1 MSKPLKTIRNA
12 AGTTPIDA
20 ALVLGSGLSAIG
32 QLLEDKV
39 AIPFSELKGFPGGS
53 GVSGHGRELL
63 IGLLGGKRIAV
74 LTGREHYY
82 EHGNAAAMRPA
93 LETLAE
99 LGTATLLL
107 TNSAGSLKPDTRPGD
122 LMLIADHINYAGINP
137 LIGEPSDR
145 RFVNMVNA
153 YDPDLRAKAHAMGA
167 RLDIELKEGVYLWY
181 SGPSFETVAEIQ
193 MAIRLGADA
202 VGMSTAP
209 EVILAR
215 MLGLKVW
222 ACSSITNMGA
232 GLSDEKISHEHTKTM
247 AVQGA
252 EKLKRLIPALVEAI

>member
-1 MSKPLKTIRNA
+1 MTKAAKTIRKIAGDAPIA
-12 AGTTPIDA
+12 AG
-20 ALVLGSGLSAIG
+20 LVLGSGLSAIG
-32 QLLEDKV
+32 DMLGDKV
-39 AIPFSELKGFPGGS
+39 AIPFSELKGFPGG
-53 GVSGHGRELL
+53 GVSGHGRDLL
-63 IGLLGGKRIAV
+63 IGEMGGKRIAI

-82 EHGNAAAMRPA
+82 EHGNPAAMRPA

-99 LGTATLLL
+99 LGATTLLL
-107 TNSAGSLKPDTRPGD
+107 TNSAGSLDPNNQPGD
-122 LMLIADHINYAGINP
+122 LMLISDHINYAGMNP
-137 LIGEPSDR
+137 LIGEPSDK

-153 YDPDLRAKAHAMGA
+153 YDPALRDKARELAGGLGIA
-167 RLDIELKEGVYLWY
+167 LKEGIYLWY

-193 MAIRLGADA
+193 MAIRLGANA

-215 MLGLKVW
+215 MLGLRVW

-232 GLSDEKISHEHTKTM
+232 GLSNENISHEHTKTM

-252 EKLKRLIPALVEAI
+252 EKLKKLIPALVEAL

>member
-1 MSKPLKTIRNA
+1 MTKAAKTIKKIAGDAPIA
-12 AGTTPIDA
+12 AG
-20 ALVLGSGLSAIG
+20 LVLGSGLSALG
-32 QLLEDKV
+32 DMLADKV
-39 AIPFSELKGFPGGS
+39 AIPFSELKGFPGG
-53 GVSGHGRELL
+53 GVSGHGRDLL
-63 IGLLGGKRIAV
+63 IGEMGGKRIAI
-74 LTGREHYY
+74 LTGRVHYY

-93 LETLAE
+93 LETMAE
-99 LGTATLLL
+99 LGATTLLL
-107 TNSAGSLKPDTRPGD
+107 TNSAGSLDPETRPGD
-122 LMLIADHINYAGINP
+122 LMLISDHINYAGMNP

-153 YDPDLRAKAHAMGA
+153 YDPELRARAHGLAGGLGIA
-167 RLDIELKEGVYLWY
+167 LKEGIYLWY

-193 MAIRLGADA
+193 MAIRLGANA

-215 MLGLKVW
+215 MLGLRVW

-232 GLSDEKISHEHTKTM
+232 GLSTENISHEHTKTM

-252 EKLKRLIPALVEAI
+252 EKLKQLIPALVEAL